1 MELRHIQYFIAL
13 YEEGSMTRAANRMN
27 VVQPALSMQLAKLE
41 NEVGQQLFL
50 RNTRGMA
57 PTPAGRL
64 MYKLFRPVLADF
76 ARAREQLMQ
85 TDGELSGHV
94 SIGLIASVAQDLLA
108 QVLTEFSQTHPRV
121 TLALS
126 DGYTPML
133 CKAVTEGLLDAAI
146 INQPRRQLAL
156 HSHPLLSEDFVLVT
170 GPKHPA
176 LAASLPLREAVGLKL
191 ALPTRLH
198 GLRDI
203 LDSITQAEGI
213 ALAPALEVDS
223 INAIVQLVEM
233 GNYAALLP
241 RIAVR
246 SRLQDGSL
254 RAHTISDPPLVRQVV
269 CVTHPM
275 RPLSPAAA
283 AFVALL
289 EQHAQSKTTQAPA
302 DAGPTSTAG
311 TPA

>member
-1 MELRHIQYFIAL
+1 
-13 YEEGSMTRAANRMN
+13 MTRAASRMN

-41 NEVGQQLFL
+41 SEIGQPLFY

-57 PTPAGRL
+57 PAPAGHL
-64 MYKLFRPVLADF
+64 MYKLFRPLLAEF
-76 ARAREQLMQ
+76 AQARDQLMQ

-108 QVLTEFSQTHPRV
+108 KVLTEFSQAHPRV

-126 DGYTPML
+126 EGYSPML
-133 CKAVTEGLLDAAI
+133 CKAVTEGQLDAAI

-156 HSHPLLSEDFVLVT
+156 KSHPLLSEDFVLVT
-170 GPKHPA
+170 GQKHPP
-176 LAASLPLREAVGLKL
+176 LADTLSTREAVELKL

-223 INAIVQLVEM
+223 INAMLQLVEM
-233 GNYAALLP
+233 DTYAALLP
-241 RIAVR
+241 RIAIR
-246 SRLQDGSL
+246 SRLHDGSL
-254 RAHTISDPPLVRQVV
+254 RAHTLVDPPLTRQVV
-269 CVTHPM
+269 CVTHPL

-283 AFVALL
+283 AFITLL
-289 EQHAQSKTTQAPA
+289 EQHAQSKATQKTT
-302 DAGPTSTAG
+302 
-311 TPA
+311 TP

>member
-1 MELRHIQYFIAL
+1 MDLRQIQYFFAL
-13 YEEGSMTRAANRMN
+13 YEEGSVTHAANRMN

-41 NEVGQQLFL
+41 SEIGQQLFH

-57 PTPAGRL
+57 PTPVGHH

-76 ARAREQLMQ
+76 ARARDQLMQ

-108 QVLTEFSQTHPRV
+108 QVLAEYTQTHPRV

-133 CKAVTEGLLDAAI
+133 CKAVTEGQLDAAI

-156 HSHPLLSEDFVLVT
+156 NSHPLLSEDFVLVT
-170 GPKHPA
+170 GPKHPE
-176 LAASLPLREAVGLKL
+176 LSDSLKVRDAAGLKL

-213 ALAPALEVDS
+213 TLAPELEVDS
-223 INAIVQLVEM
+223 INAIVQLVEL
-233 GNYAALLP
+233 GTYAALLP
-241 RIAVR
+241 RIAVL
-246 SRLQDGSL
+246 SKLADGRL
-254 RAHTISDPPLVRQVV
+254 RAHTLVDPPLTRQVV
-269 CVTHPM
+269 CVTHPL

-283 AFVALL
+283 AFVAML
-289 EQHAQSKTTQAPA
+289 ERYAQPKSSLVPKNP
-302 DAGPTSTAG
+302 
-311 TPA
+311 

>member
-1 MELRHIQYFIAL
+1 MELRQIQYFLAL
-13 YEEGSMTRAANRMN
+13 YEEGSMTRAASRMN

-41 NEVGQQLFL
+41 NEIGQQLFH

-57 PTPAGRL
+57 PAPAGHL
-64 MYKLFRPVLADF
+64 MYKLFRPLLAEF
-76 ARAREQLMQ
+76 AQARDQLMQ

-108 QVLTEFSQTHPRV
+108 KVLTAFFEAHPRV

-133 CKAVTEGLLDAAI
+133 CKAVTQGQLDAAI

-156 HSHPLLSEDFVLVT
+156 NSHPLLSEDFVLVT
-170 GPKHPA
+170 GHKHPP
-176 LAASLPLREAVGLKL
+176 LAETLALREAVGLKL

-223 INAIVQLVEM
+223 INAILQLVEM
-233 GNYAALLP
+233 GTYAALLP

-246 SRLQDGSL
+246 SRVQDGSL
-254 RAHTISDPPLVRQVV
+254 RAHTLVDPPLTRQVV
-269 CVTHPM
+269 CVTHPL

-283 AFVALL
+283 AFINLL
-289 EQHAQSKTTQAPA
+289 EQHAQSKAAQT
-302 DAGPTSTAG
+302 PTA
-311 TPA
+311 A

>member
-1 MELRHIQYFIAL
+1 MELRQIQYFLAL

-41 NEVGQQLFL
+41 NEIGQQLFH

-64 MYKLFRPVLADF
+64 MYRLFRPVLADF
-76 ARAREQLMQ
+76 ARARDQLMQ

-108 QVLTEFSQTHPRV
+108 QVLIEFSQAHPRV

-156 HSHPLLSEDFVLVT
+156 NSHPLISEDFVLVT
-170 GPKHPA
+170 GPKHPP
-176 LAASLPLREAVGLKL
+176 LADSLRLRDAVGLKL

-203 LDSITQAEGI
+203 MDSITQAEGI

-223 INAIVQLVEM
+223 INAIVQLVEL
-233 GNYAALLP
+233 GTYAALLP

-246 SRLQDGSL
+246 SRLQEGRL
-254 RAHTISDPPLVRQVV
+254 RAHTLVDPPLTRQVV
-269 CVTHPM
+269 CVTHPL

-283 AFVALL
+283 VFIALL
-289 EQHAQSKTTQAPA
+289 ERHAQSKASQ
-302 DAGPTSTAG
+302 
-311 TPA
+311 TPEQP